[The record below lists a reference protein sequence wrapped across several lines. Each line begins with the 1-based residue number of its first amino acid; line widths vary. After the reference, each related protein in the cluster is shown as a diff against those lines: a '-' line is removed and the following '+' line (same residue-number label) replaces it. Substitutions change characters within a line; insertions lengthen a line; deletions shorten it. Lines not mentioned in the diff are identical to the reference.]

1 MLSSGLCLLWVF
13 LSLPILQHFMTSFPL
28 LVLPCH
34 FLITII
40 FLPYRLYSF
49 LAASSTSFLTYL
61 PSIFLLFVY
70 SCFHPSLFS
79 FLHFSFII
87 CLSYPWLLPVHPS
100 PYFTSVSIPSP
111 SSSLPHN
118 TIFVPN
124 CILLLNFI
132 FICFLFVCLFTCFYH
147 WRHAF
152 LCPIGLKFKFK

>member
-1 MLSSGLCLLWVF
+1 MPPLGLPFFANSSALHDLLSSSCPS
-13 LSLPILQHFMTSFPL
+13 LSLLNHHHLSSLQTLFFPCCL
-28 LVLPCH
+28 
-34 FLITII
+34 F
-40 FLPYRLYSF
+40 Y
-49 LAASSTSFLTYL
+49 
-61 PSIFLLFVY
+61 FLLDLLAFY
-70 SCFHPSLFS
+70 LSLICSLLFSSLLFS

-100 PYFTSVSIPSP
+100 PYFTSVCIPSP

-152 LCPIGLKFKFK
+152 LCPISLKFKFK